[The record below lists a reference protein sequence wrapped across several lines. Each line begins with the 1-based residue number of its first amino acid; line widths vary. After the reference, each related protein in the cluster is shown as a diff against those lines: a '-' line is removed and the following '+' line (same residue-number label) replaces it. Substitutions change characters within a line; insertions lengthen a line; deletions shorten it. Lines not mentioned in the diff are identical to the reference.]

1 MNGYDILFERKL
13 DKKVCLSAAL
23 ITRNSEKRIENCLN
37 SFKDIVDEIVIVDD
51 FSNDNTIKK
60 IKEYSDK
67 ISFIISNKLDSFAEQ
82 RNISLKF
89 CKGQY
94 ILIIDD
100 DEVLSKE
107 LRHSIYQL
115 KKIKNNISEVFYCQG
130 INYNFHG
137 YSVELKSKY
146 KRPIIV
152 KNGLF
157 FEGSVHENVNGS
169 VSFLDGDLL
178 HYSDASIRSFLDD
191 ILKYSKIKA
200 KKWIKEGRNYGI
212 FFLTIRQIFVAFF
225 LLMRRLFFEKR
236 VKDGPK
242 ALIYCIAWMAEEL
255 FVGLWFIELTR
266 NNKQ

>member
-1 MNGYDILFERKL
+1 MKGYDILFERKL
-13 DKKVCLSAAL
+13 DKKVFLSAAL

-51 FSNDNTIKK
+51 LSNDNSIKK
-60 IKEYSDK
+60 IKENSDK
-67 ISFIISNKLDSFAEQ
+67 VSFIISHKLKSFSEQ

-89 CKGQY
+89 CRGQY

-100 DEVLSKE
+100 DEVLSEE

-115 KKIKNNISEVFYCQG
+115 KKIKNDISEVFYCQR

-146 KRPIIV
+146 KRPIAV

-157 FEGSVHENVNGS
+157 FEGSVHENVNGT
-169 VSFLDGDLL
+169 VSFLDGNLL
-178 HYSDASIRSFLDD
+178 HYSDASINSFLED

-212 FFLTIRQIFVAFF
+212 LTLTIRQIFVSFF
-225 LLMRRLFFEKR
+225 LLIKRLIFERRI
-236 VKDGPK
+236 KDGPK
-242 ALIYCIAWMAEEL
+242 ALIYCLAWMSEEL
-255 FVGLWFIELTR
+255 FVGLWFIDLKK
-266 NNKQ
+266 NK